1 MGGWTKPFFCV
12 FQNVESVSIKYIFSS
27 ASFYYTTTFRRDR
40 LMFFRG
46 WRDSCPQTPCNL
58 STRQPQK
65 LICRCDV
72 ATIYWYWKLHMQPFC
87 LISCCQKSSPVLC
100 YCQRYFLETVPQ
112 TFNCT
117 CWSLLPMEMLL
128 SANHSQVRQGQHE
141 TMNGFKTNRV
151 HSQSSQRSF
160 LKHTA
165 LPVAHFLAQYLLLW
179 GQQGEI
185 TVQFQHVA
193 LHKALTWTKRLSA
206 GSCCRAVC
214 QALCAAEHM
223 TQRRHHLSSI

>member
-1 MGGWTKPFFCV
+1 
-12 FQNVESVSIKYIFSS
+12 
-27 ASFYYTTTFRRDR
+27 
-40 LMFFRG
+40 MFFRV
-46 WRDSCPQTPCNL
+46 WRDSYPQTPCNL
-58 STRQPQK
+58 STWQTQK
-65 LICRCDV
+65 LICRSDI

-87 LISCCQKSSPVLC
+87 LISCCQKSSPVLY
-100 YCQRYFLETVPQ
+100 YCQRYFLETVLQ

-160 LKHTA
+160 LKHIA
-165 LPVAHFLAQYLLLW
+165 LPAARFLALYLLLW

-185 TVQFQHVA
+185 TVQFQHIA
-193 LHKALTWTKRLSA
+193 LHKALTWTKCWRSSA

-214 QALCAAEHM
+214 QALCAAEYM
-223 TQRRHHLSSI
+223 RQKRHHLSSI